1 MLLRSMYLDILFNVS
16 EVCELLFYFLSRG
29 SSSSVTQMFPLMS
42 WCQLKINVYII
53 YTFIFKFHKYYMWN
67 ISMKWKSKGEFFLFW
82 WSFNVIMW
90 SHYIVYGTCMQ
101 LQSIHISQNIHVKVQ
116 ECEHN
121 CNKLVHTCVYVQRK
135 ISFWPFFQII
145 NNSKLK
151 LGK

>member
-1 MLLRSMYLDILFNVS
+1 MLLRSMYLDSLFKFNVS

-29 SSSSVTQMFPLMS
+29 SSCSVTQMFPLMS

-90 SHYIVYGTCMQ
+90 SHYIVYRYKHATPVHSCFT
-101 LQSIHISQNIHVKVQ
+101 
-116 ECEHN
+116 E
-121 CNKLVHTCVYVQRK
+121 HTCESSRMWTLQQASAYMCICAK
-135 ISFWPFFQII
+135 ENIFLAFFS
-145 NNSKLK
+145 NYK
-151 LGK
+151 